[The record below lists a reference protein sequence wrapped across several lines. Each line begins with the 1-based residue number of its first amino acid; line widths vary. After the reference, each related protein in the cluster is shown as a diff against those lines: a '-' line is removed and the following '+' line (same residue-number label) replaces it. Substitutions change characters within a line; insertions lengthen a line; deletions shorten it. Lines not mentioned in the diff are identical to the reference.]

1 MATACAVTA
10 IPFEAHVSEAKPKHS
25 TTTDPD
31 ERADRLRE
39 TRRLKMA
46 RSAHAYVRGSTVKF
60 YEWLEASPGVLPEG
74 PPVWICGDCHIGNL
88 GPLADNKGRVAVQI
102 RDLDQTVIGNPAHD
116 LIRLGL
122 SLASAARGS
131 DLPGVTTARILEQ
144 LMVGY
149 ETAMDG
155 EFDAEGEKE
164 LRPRAI
170 RGLLA
175 RSIRRRWR
183 HLAAERLDTVK
194 PVVPLGKKFWALT
207 DEERAALKFLFEQ
220 EPMRALLTKLQSRD
234 SGDPVSLVDAAYW
247 MKGCSSLG
255 RLRFAAMI
263 RIGEGPSSMLSL
275 VDLKE
280 GVPAAA
286 PRTAGV
292 TMPGDNAVRVV
303 TGAKAL
309 SPNLGERM
317 IATRLLDRAVVL
329 RELMPQDLK
338 LEVEHLTQEKAMA
351 LAAYLAGVVGKAHG
365 RQMSADQRA
374 NWKAELAR
382 ARSAQLNAPSW
393 LWSSVVDL
401 LGIHERAYL
410 EHCRMFALS
419 PPHARADRGRGLQG
433 PLSLRRRP
441 GDPGRRP

>member
-1 MATACAVTA
+1 MT
-10 IPFEAHVSEAKPKHS
+10 KPE
-25 TTTDPD
+25 

-39 TRRLKMA
+39 TRNLKMA

-60 YEWLEASPGVLPEG
+60 YEWLEARPANLPEG
-74 PPVWICGDCHIGNL
+74 PPVWICGDCHLGNL

-131 DLPGVTTARILEQ
+131 DLPGVTTAHILEH

-149 ETAMDG
+149 EAAMAGDFGG
-155 EFDAEGEKE
+155 EREKNW
-164 LRPRAI
+164 RPKVIAA
-170 RGLLA
+170 LLDV
-175 RSIRRRWR
+175 SVHRRWQQ
-183 HLAAERLDTVK
+183 LASERLDTVK
-194 PVVPLGKKFWALT
+194 PVVPIGKKFWALT
-207 DEERAALKFLFEQ
+207 DEERTALRDLFKQ
-220 EPMRALLTKLQSRD
+220 ETMRKLLTGLKSRD
-234 SGDPVSLVDAAYW
+234 SDDPIKLIDAAYW

-255 RLRFAAMI
+255 RLRFAAML
-263 RIGEGPSSMLSL
+263 RIGEGRGSSFCL

-280 GVPAAA
+280 GVTPAA
-286 PRTAGV
+286 PRAPESQ
-292 TMPGDNAVRVV
+292 MPRDNAMRVV

-317 IATRLLDRAVVL
+317 IATRLLDKAVVL

-338 LEVEHLTQEKAMA
+338 LEVEHLTPNRAIA
-351 LAAYLAGVVGKAHG
+351 LATYLGGVVGKAHG
-365 RQMSADQRA
+365 RQMASPERSEWQT
-374 NWKAELAR
+374 KLTK
-382 ARSAQLNAPSW
+382 ARSTQLDAPSW

-410 EHCRMFALS
+410 EHCRAYAL
-419 PPHARADRGRGLQG
+419 AQAA
-433 PLSLRRRP
+433 
-441 GDPGRRP
+441 